1 MLFIGWSKFLSRHYQ
16 SEALPRCG
24 IHTSSVWNFCA
35 RSSDVIRRETNG
47 GSTKCRLFSSGYDW
61 SSGGQKLIFFKI
73 WEKKIVTVTFGRQI
87 FCIWNLEVAKTTVRC
102 CGCKIPVIQKV
113 VVFFK
118 STGQDVKPAAED
130 IQQAVMARV
139 LLYCWKPATGI
150 AWNGQQ
156 PTESPDTLGRVCRVS
171 WALETGQWC
180 EATVLLCWAV
190 FIMIVWECRSSHL
203 SDLSRCYFP
212 LGRGALKTWKAMV
225 VEIKWDFFP
234 LSKWKL

>member
-35 RSSDVIRRETNG
+35 RSSEVIRRETSG

-87 FCIWNLEVAKTTVRC
+87 FCILNFEGAKTTVRC

-113 VVFFK
+113 VLFFN
-118 STGQDVKPAAED
+118 P
-130 IQQAVMARV
+130 QAKTSNPPQKIFNK
-139 LLYCWKPATGI
+139 LLWREFFFTVGSQLP
-150 AWNGQQ
+150 
-156 PTESPDTLGRVCRVS
+156 ESP
-171 WALETGQWC
+171 E
-180 EATVLLCWAV
+180 
-190 FIMIVWECRSSHL
+190 
-203 SDLSRCYFP
+203 
-212 LGRGALKTWKAMV
+212 MV
-225 VEIKWDFFP
+225 NNP
-234 LSKWKL
+234 LSLQIPWEESAEYLERWKQVSNVRQQCYCVDLCSSW

>member
-16 SEALPRCG
+16 SEAPPRCG
-24 IHTSSVWNFCA
+24 IHTSSVGNFCA
-35 RSSDVIRRETNG
+35 RSSDVIRRETSG
-47 GSTKCRLFSSGYDW
+47 GSTKCRPFFSGYYW

-87 FCIWNLEVAKTTVRC
+87 FCIWNFEVAKTTVRC

-113 VVFFK
+113 VFFLIHRPRRQTRRRRYSTSCYGASSSLLLEASYRNRLKWSTTHWVYRYLGK
-118 STGQDVKPAAED
+118 SLPSILSAGNRS
-130 IQQAVMARV
+130 VMWGDSV
-139 LLYCWKPATGI
+139 
-150 AWNGQQ
+150 
-156 PTESPDTLGRVCRVS
+156 
-171 WALETGQWC
+171 
-180 EATVLLCWAV
+180 TVLTFV
-190 FIMIVWECRSSHL
+190 HHDSVT

-234 LSKWKL
+234 ISKWKL